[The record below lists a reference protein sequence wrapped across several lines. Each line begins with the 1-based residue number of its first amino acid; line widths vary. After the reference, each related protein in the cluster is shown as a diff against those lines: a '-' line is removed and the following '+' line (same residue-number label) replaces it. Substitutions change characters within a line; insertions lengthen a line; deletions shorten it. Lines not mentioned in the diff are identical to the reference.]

1 MRVAT
6 IMCPR
11 PVTVRATTSVGTVAR
26 TLARHGVTAL
36 PVVDDRDRLVG
47 IVSEADVI
55 AHGIDTAGTAL
66 TDPVSAVMGSR
77 TVVVH
82 PETDV
87 AAVGRVFARTHF
99 KSLPVVDAADQVVG
113 IVSRSDVLR
122 AVGRDDECIE
132 QDVADMLVRFG
143 LHDWRVRVRNG
154 VVSLSASRPG
164 AAPRAFLETV
174 STTPG
179 VAAVHT
185 S

>member
-1 MRVAT
+1 MRVAA
-6 IMCPR
+6 IMSRR
-11 PVTVRATTSVGTVAR
+11 PVTVRATASVGTVAR

-36 PVVDDRDRLVG
+36 PVVDDTERLVG

-55 AHGIDTAGTAL
+55 AHGIDAAGHAL
-66 TDPVSAVMGSR
+66 TDPVSAVMGHR

-87 AAVGRVFARTHF
+87 VAVGRVFARTHH

-113 IVSRSDVLR
+113 VVSRSDVLR
-122 AVGRDDECIE
+122 VVGRDDESIE
-132 QDVADMLVRFG
+132 QDVADLLARSG

-154 VVSLSASRPG
+154 VVSLTALRPG
-164 AAPRAFLETV
+164 PEPSSFIDAVAA
-174 STTPG
+174 TPG